1 MKKEIIEIIKE
12 KVNAGKAI
20 ATAVI
25 EYNFE
30 LPKDK
35 DIKKDS
41 FYGVKA
47 RFNPDMPEDT
57 ANLTY
62 TY

>member
-1 MKKEIIEIIKE
+1 MKKEIIDIIKE
-12 KVNAGKAI
+12 RV
-20 ATAVI
+20 ATAKGIPTAKI

-41 FYGVKA
+41 FYGVPA
-47 RFNPDMPEDT
+47 VFNKRTKKDT
-57 ANLTY
+57 AVVIY
-62 TY
+62 TM